1 MKKRLS
7 HSIVVKLLFAILF
20 AFGSTNIHAQRISAG
35 KDYVMYI
42 CPDSTI
48 SAIGRNYGYQ
58 LGDGTDIERHI
69 PVKVKGLHNVVAV
82 NAEGSMA
89 LLNDGTVWQWALNR
103 ENAFEKIDIDSVVA
117 ISAGIGNC
125 NFYCAL
131 RSDGSLW
138 MWGDAD
144 HKSNDW
150 WGYTDTLERMDLPRV
165 KKVVGG
171 YYCVIALCEDG
182 TVWTWGGDRIEGN
195 GNLISYPNYQIIN
208 PQQVLSLSN
217 IVDVAAGGFW
227 MTGWALKDDG
237 TVWQWGWLYDQRYP
251 VKMNNSNIRKI
262 YVGGTDTYNYLYSFT
277 NSGELIRNTL
287 EWGPDSKD
295 TIKSIKKLVDVA
307 SGSSDSPA
315 STYLLDSN
323 DNIWRWGS
331 NTYGQLGN
339 FTTYPIDTP
348 EVMPH
353 KCLAVNCDTITKNP
367 DVLMLDT
374 LVYPGQPVD
383 VEASLSEADL
393 YWWYPQSNVISGKY
407 SQKATVKI
415 ATTDVEFNAV
425 LMDSYGCMRKE
436 RFMLRKLCPPE
447 KTTLDTTTYP
457 GATIPLNAGDG
468 TSYTWSPTQ
477 GLSCNYCSNP
487 LATIN
492 SPTTYTASYTDIYNC
507 QAKENFIIRI
517 RDCDTIVKAKDSL
530 MVDTLVT
537 PGSTNQLKASNA
549 ETYSWSPTTGLSCSS
564 CQSPNARIFTNTEYT
579 ATMMDRYHCQWQER
593 FKLTNWCDSSTLSN
607 PPVLMDT
614 VTYPQATLNFML
626 PVGRQYS
633 WQPGTGLSCSNCKN
647 PTATVTAPIL
657 YEADMV
663 DSFQCSSKARF
674 NIRIRDCDTIVTQNN
689 IVRLDTVVHFTTN
702 IPLTASESYNGYTW
716 NPTTDLSCSD
726 CQVPTFLA
734 TDSATYTVETY
745 DKWRCPLNEIFK
757 IAMVREDVIIP
768 NVFTPN
774 GDGINDYFE
783 IKGLKPNSTLRVFNS
798 NEILVFSSEQYDGS
812 WNGTDSN
819 GNKLAEGTYWYIL
832 NVPESGRYTGWVYLK
847 R

>member
-7 HSIVVKLLFAILF
+7 HSIVAKLLLATLF
-20 AFGSTNIHAQRISAG
+20 AFGSTNIHAQRISNG
-35 KDYVMYI
+35 SSCVLYI

-48 SAIGRNYGYQ
+48 SAIGYNVCFQ
-58 LGDGTDIERHI
+58 LGDGTYSLDRHI

-82 NAEGSMA
+82 NAAGSLA
-89 LLNDGTVWQWALNR
+89 LLADGTVWQWTQNCKDMLKR
-103 ENAFEKIDIDSVVA
+103 IDIDSVVA
-117 ISAGIGNC
+117 ISSGIQPIDG

-144 HKSNDW
+144 HKSNEW

-171 YYCVIALCEDG
+171 YDGVIALCEDG
-182 TVWTWGGDRIEGN
+182 TVWTWGWSNFEGN
-195 GNLISYPNYQIIN
+195 GNLISYPYYQIFS

-217 IVDVAAGGFW
+217 IVDVAAGLDNC
-227 MTGWALKDDG
+227 WALKDDS
-237 TVWQWGWLYDQRYP
+237 TVWGWGY
-251 VKMNNSNIRKI
+251 SF
-262 YVGGTDTYNYLYSFT
+262 YNYPEKMKISEIKKIFRSNSPTDKYLYALTKNGTLLRTAS
-277 NSGELIRNTL
+277 SYGEEFI
-287 EWGPDSKD
+287 D
-295 TIKSIKKLVDVA
+295 TIKSIKNIAEVT
-307 SGSSDSPA
+307 SCSSIIE
-315 STYLLDSN
+315 STYILDSN
-323 DNIWRWGS
+323 DNIWRWGG
-331 NTYGQLGN
+331 NTFGQLGN

-393 YWWYPQSNVISGKY
+393 YWWYPQSKVISGKY

-415 ATTDVEFNAV
+415 TTDDVEFNAV

-468 TSYTWSPTQ
+468 TFYSWSPTV
-477 GLSCNYCSNP
+477 GLNCTDCSNP
-487 LATIN
+487 LATIY
-492 SPTTYTASYTDIYNC
+492 SPTTYTASYTNIYNC

-530 MVDTLVT
+530 MVDTLIT

-549 ETYSWSPTTGLSCSS
+549 ETYSWSPTAGLSCSS
-564 CQSPNARIFTNTEYT
+564 CQTPYARIYANTEYT
-579 ATMMDRYHCQWQER
+579 ATMTDRYHCQWQER

-614 VTYPQATLNFML
+614 VTYPQATLNFLL
-626 PVGRQYS
+626 PVGRQYT
-633 WQPGTGLSCSNCKN
+633 WQPGTGLSCTNCKN

-783 IKGLKPNSTLRVFNS
+783 IKGLKPNSTLRVYNS

-819 GNKLAEGTYWYIL
+819 GNKLTEGTYWYIL
-832 NVPESGRYTGWVYLK
+832 NVPVSGRYTGWVYLK